1 MSLWKKSITLIS
13 FVIFMVMFFKVCGMI
28 TKELGIFY
36 PGVDIYVTF
45 LFGCFVICYYKE
57 SFKIALLSYLLMLV
71 IFMTFREKVETSYNF
86 DWYLWKW
93 LKIIGKNKTVLV
105 NVLGNLFLFFPLSVI
120 ILSIKEK
127 YFISFLLTIIIVVL
141 LEIVQLVSRR
151 GVFDLVDIVLNIIGI
166 IIGMIGFR
174 VISYI
179 SRKGKKEKNGT
190 FV

>member
-1 MSLWKKSITLIS
+1 MSFCKKGITLIIY
-13 FVIFMVMFFKVCGMI
+13 VVFMVMFFKVCRMI

-36 PGVDIYVTF
+36 LNVDIYVTVLLGIF
-45 LFGCFVICYYKE
+45 IICFYRE
-57 SFKIALLSYLLMLV
+57 SFKIALFIYLLMLI

-127 YFISFLLTIIIVVL
+127 YFISFLLTIIIVVT
-141 LEIVQLVSRR
+141 
-151 GVFDLVDIVLNIIGI
+151 
-166 IIGMIGFR
+166 
-174 VISYI
+174 
-179 SRKGKKEKNGT
+179 KKLIK
-190 FV
+190 